1 MNRKDL
7 KEKAKASLGGK
18 IFEDN
23 WLKALL
29 VCFIASIIVSAAA
42 SIGMGIGG
50 LIIAGPISY
59 GMAYVLIEL
68 VRNKKPVEISDLFK
82 GFDED
87 FKNNFLIGLMTSIYV
102 FLWSLLFVIPGIVKT
117 YAYSFAF
124 YIKKD
129 HPEYDWSKCIE
140 ESKRLTEGHK
150 MDLFILDLSFIGW
163 YFVGSLCFGIGT
175 LFVVPYHNA
184 TKIQFYEELK
194 K

>member
-1 MNRKDL
+1 MDRKNL
-7 KEKAKASLGGK
+7 KEKAKASLGGN
-18 IFEDN
+18 IFDEK

-29 VCFIASIIVSAAA
+29 ACFVTAIVTSAAA
-42 SIGMGIGG
+42 SLGMGIGG
-50 LIIAGPISY
+50 LIIAGP
-59 GMAYVLIEL
+59 MAYGLAYVFIEL
-68 VRNKKPVEISDLFK
+68 VRNNKPVDIADVFK
-82 GFDED
+82 GFEED
-87 FKNNFLIGLMTSIYV
+87 FKNTFLIGLMTSIYT

-140 ESKRLTEGHK
+140 ESIKLTDGHK

-163 YFVGSLCFGIGT
+163 YFVGSLCLGVGT

-184 TKIQFYEELK
+184 SKIEFYEALK
-194 K
+194 